1 MRLMLAAG
9 FLALLLLGLGS
20 SVLAK
25 EASESAETVAKQVY
39 LGKSLIHPA
48 HPLYFLKKVREIL
61 ELKFAPSQEIQ
72 AIRYLE
78 FAQRRIREARSLKE
92 AKRADL
98 LAPTL
103 EHYIFNL
110 HKALDLTDLKNEAK
124 VRQLTEIVS
133 IHVRILDHLYPQT
146 EDQAAQRSIRT
157 TLFKLTQWNQKFQER
172 LSPEFKQF
180 TSNETQS
187 LICDFLAKEAQ
198 NSSLNEV
205 EREVLKERADR
216 CNQSV
221 ILLH

>member
-1 MRLMLAAG
+1 MGLLTAVIT
-9 FLALLLLGLGS
+9 LLLLAFS
-20 SVLAK
+20 NSVLAK

-48 HPLYFLKKVREIL
+48 HPLYFLKKIREIL

-78 FAQRRIREARSLKE
+78 FAQRRVREARSLVE

-98 LAPTL
+98 IAPTL

-110 HKALDLTDLKNEAK
+110 HKALDITDLKNEAK

-133 IHVRILDHLYPQT
+133 IHVRVLDNLYPQI
-146 EDQAAQRSIRT
+146 EDQSAKRSIRT
-157 TLFKLTQWNQKFQER
+157 TMFKLSEWNQKFQER
-172 LSPEFKQF
+172 LTPAFLEF
-180 TSNETQS
+180 TSNESQS

-205 EREVLKERADR
+205 EREVLQERMVL
-216 CNQSV
+216 CLQG
-221 ILLH
+221 LK